1 MEYIDGE
8 GLAERIETGS
18 LDIDEALNIAIQIAE
33 GLRRAHRR
41 GIVHRD
47 IKSANIL
54 IDEDGQAK
62 ILDFGLAKL
71 TGKTR
76 LTKTATVM
84 GTVTYMSPE
93 QAHGKAAI
101 DHHTDIWSLGILL
114 YEMLAGK
121 QPFDAPSDAGLI
133 YKIIHEEPEP
143 LSSVRPDVP
152 SALEQAIRKTI
163 QKNPE
168 DRYEDMEAL
177 ISDLKA
183 IRSGSAP
190 QIIVEEKTTPS
201 IAVLPFADMSP
212 QKDQE
217 YFCDGIS
224 ESLINELT
232 QITDLRVIAR
242 TSAFSFKGQN
252 LDVREIGKK
261 LNVDTILEGSIQKA
275 GNRLRVTAQL
285 INTARGE
292 HLWSEKFDRDMEDIF
307 AIQDEIS
314 QVIVDKLKPQLLP
327 EDKAKLSQRQ
337 TVDPEAYNLYL
348 KGRWFWNKQT
358 HEDLLKAIECFE
370 QAIRKAPDYALA
382 YAGLADCYT
391 LLPFHGP
398 SEPRK
403 TIPKAREATLKAL
416 ELDENVAEAHC
427 SLAFI
432 KTVHDW
438 EWKEAEKGF
447 KRAIE
452 LNPRYATAHHLF
464 AIHLLYAARFDEAVE
479 EISLALEL
487 EPLTLQINADAGLIL
502 SYADQFERAIETLKK
517 TIEMD
522 PNSVYSHFILG
533 LIYWGQQM
541 FGEAMAELQKAK
553 ALSEELHHPTEI
565 GIGIFYALTGKKDQ
579 AEKVLANLLELS
591 QQEYISPYLVALLL
605 FTLERCDD
613 GFLWLEK
620 AYEAH
625 DYSLGSLKMEPT
637 FSLLG
642 IDSDP
647 RYRAM
652 LKKIGL
658 DKSDA
663 TVPMIEQSPSIVV
676 LPFANMSA
684 DPDQEYFCDGLAE
697 ELINALTQLKDLHV
711 VARTSAFS
719 FKGKET
725 DVRQI
730 GNTLNVK
737 SVLEG
742 SVRKAGNRL
751 RITAQLVN
759 VDDGYHLWSERYDR
773 EMEDIFAI
781 QDEITL
787 AIVDRLKPKLL
798 RTEKAKLAKRR
809 DVDPE
814 AHNLYLRGRFFW
826 NKATEEGLKKALALF
841 EQATKKD
848 PAFAAAY
855 AGIADCYNILIY
867 HTLLFSPK
875 EIYPKAITAVR
886 RALEIDDTLAEA
898 HASLAFIKSVFEW
911 DWQGAEEEFKRAIE
925 LNPGYALA
933 HFWYGAQHLRC
944 MARFDEAIRE
954 TRLALELDPLSL
966 IINREV
972 AHNLHYAGQYDE
984 AISALQKT
992 IEMDPSFPLTHL
1004 ELATVYLAK
1013 SMYEEA
1019 LEEIEKEK
1027 AISAGQDQRAE
1038 GFIGTI
1044 YALLGKR
1051 DKAQKI
1057 LNDLRERSRQEY
1069 IPQCLVAIIYVA
1081 LGENDHAFEWLD
1093 KAYEE
1098 RDPYLRFLKII
1109 PVFAG
1114 VRSDPRYIAL
1124 LKRIGLEP

>member
-1 MEYIDGE
+1 MIGRNISHYKILEKLGEGGMGVVYKAEDTKLERSVALKFLSPQTLGSDEEKARFVREAKAAAALNHPNICTVYEINDTEDQSFIAMEYIDGE

-201 IAVLPFADMSP
+201 IAVLPFADMST

-416 ELDENVAEAHC
+416 ELDKNVAEAHC
-427 SLAFI
+427 SLA
-432 KTVHDW
+432 V
-438 EWKEAEKGF
+438 
-447 KRAIE
+447 
-452 LNPRYATAHHLF
+452 
-464 AIHLLYAARFDEAVE
+464 
-479 EISLALEL
+479 
-487 EPLTLQINADAGLIL
+487 
-502 SYADQFERAIETLKK
+502 
-517 TIEMD
+517 
-522 PNSVYSHFILG
+522 
-533 LIYWGQQM
+533 
-541 FGEAMAELQKAK
+541 
-553 ALSEELHHPTEI
+553 
-565 GIGIFYALTGKKDQ
+565 
-579 AEKVLANLLELS
+579 
-591 QQEYISPYLVALLL
+591 
-605 FTLERCDD
+605 
-613 GFLWLEK
+613 
-620 AYEAH
+620 
-625 DYSLGSLKMEPT
+625 
-637 FSLLG
+637 
-642 IDSDP
+642 
-647 RYRAM
+647 
-652 LKKIGL
+652 
-658 DKSDA
+658 
-663 TVPMIEQSPSIVV
+663 
-676 LPFANMSA
+676 
-684 DPDQEYFCDGLAE
+684 
-697 ELINALTQLKDLHV
+697 
-711 VARTSAFS
+711 
-719 FKGKET
+719 
-725 DVRQI
+725 
-730 GNTLNVK
+730 
-737 SVLEG
+737 
-742 SVRKAGNRL
+742 
-751 RITAQLVN
+751 
-759 VDDGYHLWSERYDR
+759 
-773 EMEDIFAI
+773 
-781 QDEITL
+781 
-787 AIVDRLKPKLL
+787 
-798 RTEKAKLAKRR
+798 
-809 DVDPE
+809 
-814 AHNLYLRGRFFW
+814 
-826 NKATEEGLKKALALF
+826 
-841 EQATKKD
+841 
-848 PAFAAAY
+848 
-855 AGIADCYNILIY
+855 
-867 HTLLFSPK
+867 
-875 EIYPKAITAVR
+875 
-886 RALEIDDTLAEA
+886 
-898 HASLAFIKSVFEW
+898 
-911 DWQGAEEEFKRAIE
+911 
-925 LNPGYALA
+925 
-933 HFWYGAQHLRC
+933 
-944 MARFDEAIRE
+944 
-954 TRLALELDPLSL
+954 
-966 IINREV
+966 
-972 AHNLHYAGQYDE
+972 
-984 AISALQKT
+984 
-992 IEMDPSFPLTHL
+992 
-1004 ELATVYLAK
+1004 
-1013 SMYEEA
+1013 
-1019 LEEIEKEK
+1019 
-1027 AISAGQDQRAE
+1027 
-1038 GFIGTI
+1038 
-1044 YALLGKR
+1044 
-1051 DKAQKI
+1051 
-1057 LNDLRERSRQEY
+1057 ERSRERFQASHRTQSK
-1069 IPQCLVAIIYVA
+1069 ICNGSSLICDSPSVR
-1081 LGENDHAFEWLD
+1081 GAF
-1093 KAYEE
+1093 
-1098 RDPYLRFLKII
+1098 
-1109 PVFAG
+1109 
-1114 VRSDPRYIAL
+1114 
-1124 LKRIGLEP
+1124 